1 MKEIVLV
8 DDGSENDE
16 IKTILPLYI
25 KYRLH
30 KYPGKCLKNQFNP
43 IQIYDFTLDL
53 VTLHRQEHQLGQ
65 AGAGQ
70 SGAIIST
77 GDILVFLDSHCEVK

>member
-1 MKEIVLV
+1 MIDEILELVESFVYQKRVKNSNHDPQDLLKEIVLV

-30 KYPGKCLKNQFNP
+30 KYPGK
-43 IQIYDFTLDL
+43 Y
-53 VTLHRQEHQLGQ
+53 
-65 AGAGQ
+65 
-70 SGAIIST
+70 
-77 GDILVFLDSHCEVK
+77 